1 MGMFLNSGTPSLN
14 YHEIAGDPFFV
25 DKTNM
30 IEELIPYI
38 NRINKYLC
46 FTRPRRFGKSVMA
59 NMIATYFGRIRDSR
73 KLFDSLNIAESDG
86 YLEHLNQ
93 YDVIYIDFSGVPKG
107 KVDYQRYIGRIEQGM
122 TQDMKDACPALNI
135 HEDMALSDILE
146 QSGKRFIFVLDEWDA
161 VFHMRFMTDAD
172 KQDYLLFLKN
182 LLKDKPYVALAYMTG
197 VLPIAK
203 YSSGSE
209 LNMFAEFNMMDNKRF
224 SGYFGFSDE
233 EVDTLFE
240 TYLKQTRMPEITR
253 EELRI
258 WYDGYYTA
266 SEERLYNP
274 RSIINAL
281 SLGELA
287 SYWTSSGPYDEIF
300 HYMKENVA
308 QVRDDIALMVS
319 GQRIP
324 AKAQEYAATAQD
336 LETKEQIYSAM
347 VVYGLLTYYD
357 GEVFIPNKELMDKF
371 DELLLQKEEM
381 GYVHQLA
388 QKSSAMLKATLAG
401 DTDTM
406 AEIMDF
412 AHNTES
418 PILKYNSEVELAAVV
433 NLVYLAARDRY
444 RIVREE
450 KAGKG
455 FADFL
460 FYPYRTDREC
470 IVLELKVDAAPED
483 AIAQIRKKGYALNFT
498 KDGQYTGRILLA
510 GIGYDTKSKS
520 HSCRVEAL

>member
-1 MGMFLNSGTPSLN
+1 MGMFLNSGTPALN
-14 YHEIAGDPFFV
+14 YREIAADPFFV
-25 DKTNM
+25 DKTKLL
-30 IEELIPYI
+30 EELLPFV

-59 NMIATYFGRIRDSR
+59 NMVATYFGKTSHSR
-73 KLFDSLNIAESDG
+73 ELFDELDIASWDG
-86 YLEHLNQ
+86 YPEHLNQ
-93 YDVIYIDFSGVPKG
+93 YDVIYVDFSRVPKERG
-107 KVDYQRYIGRIEQGM
+107 DYQLYIKRVEDGIS
-122 TQDMKDACPALNI
+122 QDLGEAFPELNVRG
-135 HEDMALSDILE
+135 DMALWDILE
-146 QSGKRFIFVLDEWDA
+146 QSGKKFIFVLDEWDA
-161 VFHMRFMTDAD
+161 VFHMRFMTQAD
-172 KQDYLLFLKN
+172 KDDYLLFLKN

-209 LNMFAEFNMMDNKRF
+209 LNMFAEFNIMEHERF
-224 SGYFGFSDE
+224 SNYFGFSDE
-233 EVDTLFE
+233 EVDALFHI
-240 TYLKQTRMPEITR
+240 YLEQTKSPRITR

-258 WYDGYYTA
+258 WYDGYYAATGK
-266 SEERLYNP
+266 RLYNP
-274 RSIINAL
+274 RSIVSAL

-300 HYMKENVA
+300 YYIKENAA
-308 QVRDDIALMVS
+308 QVRDDIALMVA
-319 GQRIP
+319 GERIP
-324 AKAQEYAATAQD
+324 SKAREYAATAQE
-336 LETKEQIYSAM
+336 LETKDQIYSAM
-347 VVYGLLTYYD
+347 VVYGLLTYYE

-371 DELLLQKEEM
+371 NDLLLEKKEM

-388 QKSSAMLKATLAG
+388 GKSRAMLQATLAG

-418 PILKYNSEVELAAVV
+418 PILQYNSEVELAAVV
-433 NLVYLAARDRY
+433 NLTYLAARDDY
-444 RIVREE
+444 RVVREE

-460 FYPYRTDREC
+460 FYPYKPDRDC
-470 IVLELKVDAAPED
+470 VALELKVNALPEE
-483 AIAQIRKKGYALNFT
+483 AILQIRQKGYALNFT
-498 KDGQYTGRILLA
+498 KDARYTGRILLV

-520 HSCRVEAL
+520 HQCRVEVL